1 MPGKNIGLYAKW
13 TPVNHTVRF
22 FRTYDDMI
30 AFETAGIESGLIE
43 TREIPHGSVLGS
55 VNNPSYAVGGLAYTF
70 GGWFYMRAGNKTAY
84 TPLDMPVIKDMNVFA
99 DWGTHSAQPYRIHY
113 ALHEG
118 EVDSSWLGLL
128 NTAANASPKNN
139 KTYKVSN
146 GVEDRT
152 YVYLTSD
159 GRYHRLIAPDSAGF
173 AYQGN
178 TRTFY
183 PKAGEPLNELYPA
196 YNSSGYY
203 PTLASHSITVEYEEN
218 KEEPEHN
225 VFTFTYV
232 YAANIAYRVEYR
244 YADTGALITSAPG
257 GGTVTKYSTKA
268 VVTERFEVIKDYIPD
283 AFYKRLILAV
293 TDDGNGSYVG
303 SPDNVVVFYYS
314 KNTQNAFYAV
324 HHMLQKVIFISVI

>member
-1 MPGKNIGLYAKW
+1 MPAKDVGLYAKW

-30 AFETAGIESGLIE
+30 AFETTGNKDGMIE

-55 VNNPSYAVGGLAYTF
+55 VDNPTHQPDGLAYTF

-84 TPLDMPVIKDMNVFA
+84 TPLDMPVTKDMNVFV
-99 DWGTHSAQPYRIHY
+99 DWGTHSSQPYRIHY

-118 EVDSSWLGLL
+118 EGDSSWLGLL

-139 KTYKVSN
+139 KTYKVTN
-146 GVEDRT
+146 DGKEERT

-159 GRYHRLIAPDSAGF
+159 GRFHRLIAPDSAGF

-196 YNSSGYY
+196 YNSGYY

-225 VFTFTYV
+225 VFTFT
-232 YAANIAYRVEYR
+232 
-244 YADTGALITSAPG
+244 
-257 GGTVTKYSTKA
+257 
-268 VVTERFEVIKDYIPD
+268 
-283 AFYKRLILAV
+283 AFFFAIIEKIDFSLNCL
-293 TDDGNGSYVG
+293 
-303 SPDNVVVFYYS
+303 
-314 KNTQNAFYAV
+314 
-324 HHMLQKVIFISVI
+324 